1 MQELHIVSTFRL
13 NNEIVNVLIISTAA
27 NDEFGG
33 GSGKNIFYRSVIT
46 VVEVKKNIEIAIDE
60 VLHLDY
66 IGLAT
71 PGELL
76 LAKIIGGKLLQ
87 TVERH
92 IFLIN
97 VADKMHYFPTLLQ
110 LSENPEDGFVGIL
123 VRDFAKNAD
132 RIGLFQRALRPDF
145 VRFLG
150 RNTLTQE
157 IFLYFF
163 KHKNG
168 ITDELA
174 KIQKNGKCSSLLA

>member
-1 MQELHIVSTFRL
+1 MQELHIIPAFRL
-13 NNEIVNVLIISTAA
+13 NNKIVNVLIIGTAA
-27 NDEFGG
+27 NDKFGG
-33 GSGKNIFYRSVIT
+33 GGGKNILNGGMVA
-46 VVEVKKNIEIAIDE
+46 VVKVKKDVKIAFYE
-60 VLHLDY
+60 VLHLNY
-66 IGLAT
+66 IGLAA
-71 PGELL
+71 PGELF
-76 LAKIIGGKLLQ
+76 LAEIVCRELLQ
-87 TVERH
+87 TIERH

-97 VADKMHYFPTLLQ
+97 IADKMHIFPALLQ
-110 LSENPEDGFVGIL
+110 LCENSEDGLVGIL

-132 RIGLFQRALRPDF
+132 RIGLFQRAHLPDF

-174 KIQKNGKCSSLLA
+174 KIQKNGKRSSLLA